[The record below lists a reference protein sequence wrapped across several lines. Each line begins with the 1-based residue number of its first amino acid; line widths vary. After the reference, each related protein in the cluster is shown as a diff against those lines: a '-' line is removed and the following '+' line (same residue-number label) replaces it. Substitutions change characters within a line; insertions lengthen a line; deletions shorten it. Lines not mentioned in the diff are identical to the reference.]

1 MSFKEVE
8 LKSLNMNPF
17 TLIGD
22 EWLLVT
28 AGTEGKFNTM
38 TASWGGLG
46 VFWGKN
52 SATIYIRPGRYT
64 KQFIDSNDTFTL
76 SFFKE
81 DYKKALSICG
91 SLSGRDINKVEKANL
106 TPVFDEDNTY
116 FDEAKMV
123 VVCKKMYHSEI
134 TFDNFDNPSFD
145 KLMYPEKDYHTIY
158 IAEIL
163 KVLVKE

>member
-1 MSFKEVE
+1 MSFNEIKI
-8 LKSLNMNPF
+8 KNLNMNPF

-28 AGTEGKFNTM
+28 AGTERKFNTM

-52 SATIYIRPGRYT
+52 SATIYIRSSRYT

-81 DYKKALSICG
+81 DYKKSLGICG
-91 SLSGRDINKVEKANL
+91 SVSGRDVNKVEKANL
-106 TPVFDEDNTY
+106 TPIFDEANTY

-123 VVCKKMYHSEI
+123 VVCKKMYHTDVKLE
-134 TFDNFDNPSFD
+134 DFDNPEYD
-145 KLMYPEKDYHTIY
+145 ATMYPDKDYHTIY
-158 IAEIL
+158 ISEIL

>member
-1 MSFKEVE
+1 MSFKEISINE
-8 LKSLNMNPF
+8 LEVNPF
-17 TLIGD
+17 TLIGN

-28 AGTEGKFNTM
+28 AGTENNFNTM

-52 SATIYIRPGRYT
+52 SATIYIRESRYT

-76 SFFKE
+76 SFFKD

-91 SLSGRDINKVEKANL
+91 SLSGRNVDKVTDAQLSPIFHEN
-106 TPVFDEDNTY
+106 TTY
-116 FDEAKMV
+116 FNEAKMV
-123 VVCKKMYHSEI
+123 FICKKMYHTDIVPE
-134 TFDNFDNPSFD
+134 NFDNLDFNE
-145 KLMYPEKDYHTIY
+145 KIYPEKDYHTIY
-158 IAEIL
+158 IGEIL

>member
-1 MSFKEVE
+1 MSFKEIE
-8 LKSLNMNPF
+8 IKNLNMNPF

-52 SATIYIRPGRYT
+52 SATIYIRPSRYT

-81 DYKKALSICG
+81 DYKKSLGICG
-91 SLSGRDINKVEKANL
+91 SVSGRDVNKVEKANL
-106 TPVFDEDNTY
+106 TPIFNEENTY

-123 VVCKKMYHSEI
+123 VVCKKMYHTDVKSE
-134 TFDNFDNPSFD
+134 NFDNPEYD
-145 KLMYPEKDYHTIY
+145 ATMYPDKDYHTIY
-158 IAEIL
+158 ISEIL
-163 KVLVKE
+163 KVLVKD